1 MDLFPRTT
9 AAWPTTKASPF
20 RASTRSVVA
29 MALVTG
35 VLLRLYRA
43 LVLTHGSSG
52 SWLYVVGAFVGG
64 SIILF
69 GMATLHLANYPVR
82 RWPLRVAAFALL
94 EVAAEL
100 ATSAVLIL
108 LALEPLGTGR
118 ASFADWPSLATD
130 AATRR
135 IGMLVLF
142 ALVLAG
148 VVQAV
153 RMALGRREA
162 GRGTRDAGH
171 EQGPGAGDRGP
182 GR

>member
-1 MDLFPRTT
+1 MKDFFPRTT
-9 AAWPTTKASPF
+9 ATWPAVHASPF
-20 RASTRSVVA
+20 RAGTRSVIA

-43 LVLTHGSSG
+43 FVLTHGSGG

-64 SIILF
+64 AAILF

-100 ATSAVLIL
+100 VTSALLIS
-108 LALEPLGTGR
+108 LAMEPLGTGR
-118 ASFADWPSLATD
+118 ATMDDWPLLATD
-130 AATRR
+130 ALTRR
-135 IGMLVLF
+135 VGTLALF

-153 RMALGRREA
+153 RMALGRRGARA
-162 GRGTRDAGH
+162 GHDAG
-171 EQGPGAGDRGP
+171 E
-182 GR
+182 